1 MIEGHSYR
9 DVDGGGVGGVPEEA
23 RDYLDFLKSD
33 LSAGIEAVLEKTLFG
48 VQTDLEDI
56 AAETFAELMEIRERI
71 VGRTRELQKSGGNPR
86 QQKMM
91 EVFSQEMMKITVEAE
106 WNTRG
111 PRFRYI
117 NKDTVIGG
125 QAQK

>member
-1 MIEGHSYR
+1 M
-9 DVDGGGVGGVPEEA
+9 
-23 RDYLDFLKSD
+23 DFLKSD

-48 VQTDLEDI
+48 VRTDLEDI

-71 VGRTRELQKSGGNPR
+71 VGRTRELQRSGGNLR
-86 QQKMM
+86 QQEMM